1 MHRLWLVL
9 LLFVGCTRP
18 EPEAPP
24 AEKFAVG
31 TVLESPK
38 TLQYDYPQL
47 IDATVGKVSRK
58 AYEKYKDDPEAYVK
72 ARRSDARGK
81 VFEAT
86 VAHQAN
92 ERFKLIGRPDRVLTS
107 AAEGDPAHSSDNL
120 LWRDGIIR
128 GRYQLKS
135 TRNTKSI
142 IDFLSEPEY
151 VEKYANETIV
161 THPDTFIKIKWEL
174 SKRKRL
180 DDSLPPDWQRVDE
193 AFQAGRVSD
202 EIFPGWKVP
211 TYYEAQQK
219 ADDVIRRQFERARRE
234 FGG

>member
-1 MHRLWLVL
+1 VARSRSSCVTLID
-9 LLFVGCTRP
+9 RP
-18 EPEAPP
+18 E
-24 AEKFAVG
+24 
-31 TVLESPK
+31 
-38 TLQYDYPQL
+38 
-47 IDATVGKVSRK
+47 
-58 AYEKYKDDPEAYVK
+58 
-72 ARRSDARGK
+72 
-81 VFEAT
+81 
-86 VAHQAN
+86 
-92 ERFKLIGRPDRVLTS
+92 RVLTS

-120 LWRDGIIR
+120 LWREGTIR

-151 VEKYANETIV
+151 VEKYFNEVIV
-161 THPDTFIKIKWEL
+161 THPDTFNKIRREL

-180 DDSLPPDWQRVDE
+180 DDSLPPDWQRVAE

-219 ADDVIRRQFERARRE
+219 ADDVIRSQFERARRE
-234 FGG
+234 YGDD